1 MSIATAPSLS
11 KVKPGARVPW
21 WLVFAFALGT
31 ALIVVLSG
39 LVLFEIIFSIRVL
52 PGVSVWGI
60 DLSGQTIDQAAQ
72 TIDARLAA
80 QFNATPIEL
89 TDAGQVFN
97 VTPIDLGLRLD
108 ARATA
113 QAALNA
119 GRNNADSHFDI
130 LIYGLNLAPQVA
142 IDPASARTYLDQLA
156 AKLNRA
162 PIDAGLKLAGFNVIA
177 TPAQTGRA
185 LQIDA
190 VTDALFGAAR
200 SLKFAG
206 IALPFK
212 PLVPQITNTS
222 AVAGQLQSVLSSN
235 FTLQLENPAPN
246 EAASWDL
253 TPQQL
258 IDLIQIQRSANGAQ
272 IQVTFDAEKLKAGL
286 IDLAQQINREPENA
300 RFTFNDDTQ
309 QLDVIKPGVIGRS
322 LDITTTLD
330 RMSQALSE
338 GEHHI
343 NLAVAS
349 TKPEFADD
357 VKAADLGIT
366 QLVAS
371 ETTYYAGSSAER
383 MTNIFA
389 AASKFHGIIIEPG
402 EVFSFNKYL
411 GDVSLDSGFAE
422 ALIIANGKTIKGV
435 GGGVCQVS
443 TTAFRAAFAAGFP
456 ILERWPHA
464 YRVGWYERGFGPGL
478 DATVFSPDVDF
489 KFKNDTPYHLLIET
503 YANNVE
509 GRLTFKFYSTSDGR
523 KVDISTPIVEN
534 VVPHGPDIFED
545 DPTLPEGERKQV
557 DYAVDGADVT
567 VKRTV
572 TLNGS
577 VLSEDTVFTHYFA
590 WQAVYKV
597 GTGK

>member
-1 MSIATAPSLS
+1 MTIATAPSLP
-11 KVKPGARVPW
+11 KVKTGARVPW

-31 ALIVVLSG
+31 FAIVLLSG

-89 TDAGQVFN
+89 TDADQVFV
-97 VTPIDLGLRLD
+97 VTPIDLGVRLD

-119 GRNNADSHFDI
+119 GRNDADSHFDI
-130 LIYGLNLAPQVA
+130 LIYGIELAPQIV
-142 IDPASARTYLDQLA
+142 IEPAAAHAYLDQLA

-162 PIDAGLKLAGFNVIA
+162 PIDAGIKLDGFNVIA
-177 TPAQTGRA
+177 TPSQAGRA
-185 LQIDA
+185 LQIEA

-212 PLVPQITNTS
+212 PLSPQITDTS

-246 EAASWDL
+246 EATSWDL

-258 IDLIQIQRSANGAQ
+258 IDLIQIQHSANGAQ
-272 IQVTFDAEKLKAGL
+272 LQVTFDAEKLKAGL
-286 IDLAQQINREPENA
+286 IDLAKQINREPQDA
-300 RFTFNDDTQ
+300 LFTFNDDTQ
-309 QLDVIKPGVIGRS
+309 QLDVIRPGVIGRS
-322 LDITTTLD
+322 FDITTTLD
-330 RMSQALSE
+330 RMSQALSA
-338 GEHHI
+338 GQHRI
-343 NLAVAS
+343 NLAVTS
-349 TKPEFADD
+349 TSPEFGDD
-357 VKAADLGIT
+357 AKAADLGIT
-366 QLVAS
+366 QLIAS
-371 ETTYYAGSSAER
+371 EATFYAGSSTER
-383 MTNIFA
+383 ATNIAA
-389 AASKFHGIIIEPG
+389 AASKFHGIIIKPG
-402 EVFSFNKYL
+402 EVFSFDKYL
-411 GDVSLDSGFAE
+411 GDVSLDTGFAE
-422 ALIIANGKTIKGV
+422 ALIIANGRTIKGV

-443 TTAFRAAFAAGFP
+443 TTAFRAAFSAGFP
-456 ILERWPHA
+456 IIERWPHA

-478 DATVFSPDVDF
+478 DATVFSPEVDF
-489 KFKNDTPYHLLIET
+489 KFKNDTPYHLLIEA
-503 YANNVE
+503 YPNGIA

-545 DPTLPEGERKQV
+545 DPTLPEGEKKQV

-577 VLSEDTVFTHYFA
+577 VLSEDTIFTHYFP

-597 GTGK
+597 GVAR